1 MTRVGGAVRPKAAS
15 LSAGRRR
22 RRGLGR
28 VVGPAGRRSFRWRA
42 VAAVPLRYPVTA
54 GVLCGSGLAV
64 GAWWQGGPVAAALTA
79 AYGTLGVIL
88 AVRRQR
94 SAARLRSEA
103 RALDAVSDLAADLR
117 AGAGHE
123 AALASCGPAV
133 AESAAAAGMVRAA
146 WLVSERTG
154 APLADVLDRVDVQL
168 RQAHRRTVEARAHS
182 AGSRATTMLL
192 TVMPAVGIAI
202 GYGMGADPLHTLFRT
217 GLGAVCV
224 GVACAFHLAGLGLT
238 LRLSTVDTS

>member
-1 MTRVGGAVRPKAAS
+1 
-15 LSAGRRR
+15 
-22 RRGLGR
+22 
-28 VVGPAGRRSFRWRA
+28 
-42 VAAVPLRYPVTA
+42 VAA
-54 GVLCGSGLAV
+54 GLA
-64 GAWWQGGPVAAALTA
+64 A
-79 AYGTLGVIL
+79 AYGTLGTLL
-88 AVRRQR
+88 AVRRHRSKVRQQR
-94 SAARLRSEA
+94 EVG
-103 RALDAVSDLAADLR
+103 ALDAVSDLAADLR
-117 AGAGHE
+117 AGAAPE
-123 AALASCGPAV
+123 AALESSGPAV
-133 AESAAAAGMVRAA
+133 AGSPTAAGMVRAA

-168 RQAHRRTVEARAHS
+168 RQAHRRWVDAQAYS

-238 LRLSTVDTS
+238 LRLSTVDTE

>member
-1 MTRVGGAVRPKAAS
+1 VAVRVKASGRVSS

-22 RRGLGR
+22 RRRLDR
-28 VVGPAGRRSFRWRA
+28 VVRPAGRRPGRWCA
-42 VAAVPLRYPVTA
+42 VVAAPLRYPVIT
-54 GVLCGSGLAV
+54 GVLCGGGLAV
-64 GAWWQGGPVAAALTA
+64 GAWWQGGPVAAALAA

-94 SAARLRSEA
+94 SAARLRGEA
-103 RALDAVSDLAADLR
+103 RALDAVCDLAADLR
-117 AGAGHE
+117 AGAAPE
-123 AALASCGPAV
+123 AALDSCGPAV

-154 APLADVLDRVDVQL
+154 APLAEVLDRVDVQL
-168 RQAHRRTVEARAHS
+168 RQAHRRTVDARAHS

-192 TVMPAVGIAI
+192 TAMPAVGIAI

-238 LRLSTVDTS
+238 FRLSTVDTS